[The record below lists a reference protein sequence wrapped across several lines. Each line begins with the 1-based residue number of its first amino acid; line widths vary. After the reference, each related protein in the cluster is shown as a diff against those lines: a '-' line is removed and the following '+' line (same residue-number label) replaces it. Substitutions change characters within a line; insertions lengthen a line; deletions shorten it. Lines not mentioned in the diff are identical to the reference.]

1 MGLAPNR
8 LLSAWAPATT
18 SGRLSLTFRTFGPAL
33 VLPSAIF
40 VAAAGA
46 QDAAVPVRNAG
57 VTQGITVGADLGFG
71 RIKRSGT
78 PGDDRSRAIALGA
91 SAGFGPLG
99 VTIAVSRVTL
109 DPAVGG
115 NQGSSVLTGSA
126 QFTVIG
132 GPLVPL
138 KVVWQAGADRSL
150 TNGGAGSPWRGW
162 AGIGAALSIPAAVL
176 SIKPWIA
183 PRLDYIGSQSV
194 TGGRIKA
201 AVSAGIDLGLLNG
214 WGLRVGYDS
223 RLGWRSGGT
232 PASGVSIGTSYHFR

>member
-1 MGLAPNR
+1 M
-8 LLSAWAPATT
+8 
-18 SGRLSLTFRTFGPAL
+18 
-33 VLPSAIF
+33 
-40 VAAAGA
+40 AAAGA

-183 PRLDYIGSQSV
+183 PRLDYIGSQPV